1 LPTVLIAYDNAAV
14 RRAIRTRFETCSE
27 FVVREA
33 ENGADAVAKAE
44 ERKPDL
50 IVLDLSMPVMNGFE
64 AARIFRETLPTV
76 PVFMLT
82 AHCNGATERAAM
94 QVGIRAVFCKYED
107 LAPLMTEARAALGGL
122 SRN

>member
-1 LPTVLIAYDNAAV
+1 LPNVLIVDDNAAIRSAV
-14 RRAIRTRFETCSE
+14 RARFETSLRID
-27 FVVREA
+27 VQEA
-33 ENGADAVAKAE
+33 ENGVDAVAKAK

-64 AARIFRETLPTV
+64 AARIFRETFPAI

-82 AHCNGATERAAM
+82 AHCNGATEQAAM

-107 LAPLMTEARAALGGL
+107 LAPLLAQARTVLGRL